1 MMTIEERIRQVDLA
15 MDSATVSMARLTT
28 GEIGLAEKL
37 CMHFDLKFGT
47 LLRRAAAI
55 EIIGGADS
63 VTDRLREAAQH
74 LIYE

>member
-1 MMTIEERIRQVDLA
+1 MKIEERIRQVDLA
-15 MDSATVSMARLTT
+15 MEAATVSMKGLTSV
-28 GEIGLAEKL
+28 EIELANKL
-37 CMHFDLKFGT
+37 CMHFQLPLGT

-55 EIIGGADS
+55 GLIGGSDS

>member
-1 MMTIEERIRQVDLA
+1 MFHFEL
-15 MDSATVSMARLTT
+15 
-28 GEIGLAEKL
+28 KL
-37 CMHFDLKFGT
+37 GT

-63 VTDRLREAAQH
+63 VSDRLREAVQH